1 MIGNVPART
10 SGARWPNL
18 RGRRGG
24 TPPPVRGALPS
35 PQSIA
40 SPSLAPDTPLA
51 ATVHRL
57 LDDTDAAIARQTL
70 LQVASLPDRTDASG
84 HRVDPAVRSG
94 ISRFPLRHRR
104 APPWRSSRSRATAVT
119 NPPIPPSA
127 PGARDS
133 RSTSSRPAPC
143 MR

>member
-1 MIGNVPART
+1 MPSTGSDVAQPPRNANLAATILADIAGNSPQAAMPRTMTAGLAASLLQEITQSLPRMTGNVPGSNKAVPDGHVLEAASR
-10 SGARWPNL
+10 A
-18 RGRRGG
+18 

-70 LQVASLPDRTDASG
+70 LQVASLP
-84 HRVDPAVRSG
+84 
-94 ISRFPLRHRR
+94 
-104 APPWRSSRSRATAVT
+104 
-119 NPPIPPSA
+119 
-127 PGARDS
+127 
-133 RSTSSRPAPC
+133 
-143 MR
+143 